1 MDIIYQKKGYLN
13 QCFKEK
19 EFVNHE
25 NTDSMLFKGLG
36 GTDKKRRR
44 RDGDYVGH
52 TWIVN
57 VVSGMFPA
65 PEISTYN
72 YHGSSY

>member
-1 MDIIYQKKGYLN
+1 
-13 QCFKEK
+13 
-19 EFVNHE
+19 
-25 NTDSMLFKGLG
+25 MLFKGIG

-57 VVSGMFPA
+57 VVSG
-65 PEISTYN
+65 ISVIL
-72 YHGSSY
+72 GDLKFSYDLV